1 MTKHNAYALNM
12 KNEEKWL
19 TPFLLFKFICRF
31 RRSEQDVFDD
41 KAMALLHDFQ
51 FIYSSGAKESRSL

>member
-1 MTKHNAYALNM
+1 MTRHNAYALNM
-12 KNEEKWL
+12 KKEEKCPP
-19 TPFLLFKFICRF
+19 PFLLFKFICRL

-51 FIYSSGAKESRSL
+51 FINSSGAKESRSL

>member
-1 MTKHNAYALNM
+1 M
-12 KNEEKWL
+12 KKEEKWL

-51 FIYSSGAKESRSL
+51 FTNSSGAKESRSL